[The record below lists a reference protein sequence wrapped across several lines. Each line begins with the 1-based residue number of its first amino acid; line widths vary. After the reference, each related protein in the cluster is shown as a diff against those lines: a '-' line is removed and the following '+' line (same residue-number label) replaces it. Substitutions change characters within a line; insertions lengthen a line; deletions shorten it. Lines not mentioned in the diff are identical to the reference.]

1 MRQRFTEINFKG
13 QTGSIPVGCQAS
25 NVTLSDGTILQEA
38 LGDIDYQKKGS
49 LVDQLETMR
58 IANGGE
64 FAPLQNPHFKNG
76 IMVRRY
82 STNDNLLTQ
91 VQPYNYDEAVRGIS
105 STYSSSENTW
115 YFEGAIETG
124 TEDDNLYILYGSA
137 DPTSF
142 QIVGPGTYFAKV
154 EHNGVLIQN
163 NIRLQFFWHNS
174 QTDQN
179 YQSFIEENTQDSSI
193 TFTIDTNQYLS
204 RISLFIELGTN
215 NIIFTDKTLKITLKK
230 VGDIPVD
237 DTYNSVFDV
246 QKLKSNSAWQ
256 TTISENLIVE
266 KGMQEEAKS
275 TLGTIYNS
283 KWAGKLEVKEIQN
296 TNGQDSGII
305 VPNGVISFPLTDNLS
320 TYTGATAKNQ
330 RDDFINKTINI
341 RNKGYY
347 IGSDYNWD
355 TSTGNLAYV
364 APEHRFWTSGNIPCV
379 DITNNETLINNLLV
393 ADKVSSEVLP
403 YYTKFQTRKDL
414 EQIVR
419 NEKGIVIPNYKAII
433 FTTSAKLGY
442 YLITGGYPPKGNDGA
457 ICYGIGYKILGTT
470 TTNITRKFIGICIS
484 ANIYRIEYTWQKNP
498 DTRRTLKIWQLTTGG
513 GGTALHSIPDID
525 APNEEGW

>member
-1 MRQRFTEINFKG
+1 MRQRFTEINIKG
-13 QTGSIPVGCQAS
+13 QAGSIPVGCQAS

-38 LGDIDYQKKGS
+38 LGNIDYQKKGS

-115 YFEGAIETG
+115 YFEGAIEAG
-124 TEDDNLYILYGSA
+124 TEDNNLYVLYGSA
-137 DPTSF
+137 DSASF
-142 QIVGPGTYFAKV
+142 QIVGPGTYFAKA
-154 EHNGVLIQN
+154 EHNGVLIQD
-163 NIRLQFFWHNS
+163 NIKLQFFWHNS
-174 QTDQN
+174 QTEQN
-179 YQSFIEENTQDSSI
+179 YESFIEENTQNSSI

-204 RISLFIELGTN
+204 RISLFIELGTS

-283 KWAGKLEVKEIQN
+283 KWGGKLEVKEIEN

-305 VPNGVISFPLTDNLS
+305 VPNGAISFPLTDNLS
-320 TYTGATAKNQ
+320 AYTGATAKNQ
-330 RDDFINKTINI
+330 RDNFINKTINI

-355 TSTGNLAYV
+355 TATGNLAYV
-364 APEHRFWTSGNIPCV
+364 APEHRFWTSSNTSCV
-379 DITNNETLINNLLV
+379 DITTDKTLINNLLV
-393 ADKVSSEVLP
+393 ANKVQSTMLTP
-403 YYTKFQTRKDL
+403 FFMLNNKKDL

-419 NEKGIVIPNYKAII
+419 NEKGIVIPNYQVITFA
-433 FTTSAKLGY
+433 TSAKMGGF
-442 YLITGGYPPKGNDGA
+442 LINGEPPAKDNDGA
-457 ICYGIGYKILGTT
+457 ICYGFGYKIFSTT
-470 TTNITRKFIGICIS
+470 GVQGRTFRGIFMAANLYKFEYFWQ
-484 ANIYRIEYTWQKNP
+484 ANPATS
-498 DTRRTLKIWQLTTGG
+498 RTLKIWQLTTGAG
-513 GGTALHSIPDID
+513 GAATKSTPNIPGPGSD
-525 APNEEGW
+525 GW

>member
-1 MRQRFTEINFKG
+1 MRQRFTEINIKG
-13 QTGSIPVGCQAS
+13 QAGSIPVGCQAS

-38 LGDIDYQKKGS
+38 LGNIDYQKKGS
-49 LVDQLETMR
+49 LVDQFETMR

-91 VQPYNYDEAVRGIS
+91 IQPYNYDEAVRGIS
-105 STYSSSENTW
+105 GTYSSSENTW
-115 YFEGAIETG
+115 YFEGAVEAG
-124 TEDDNLYILYGSA
+124 AGNNKLYVLYGSV
-137 DPTSF
+137 DPASF
-142 QIVGPGTYFAKV
+142 QIVGPGTYFAKA
-154 EHNGVLIQN
+154 EHNGVLIQD
-163 NIRLQFFWHNS
+163 NIKLQFFWHNS
-174 QTDQN
+174 QTEQN
-179 YQSFIEENTQDSSI
+179 YESFIEENTQNSSI
-193 TFTIDTNQYLS
+193 TFTIDTDQYLS
-204 RISLFIELGTN
+204 RISLFIELGTS

-283 KWAGKLEVKEIQN
+283 KWAGKLEVKEMKN

-305 VPNGVISFPLTDNLS
+305 VPNGAISFPLTDNLS
-320 TYTGATAKNQ
+320 AYTGATAKNQ

-355 TSTGNLAYV
+355 TSTGNLSYV
-364 APEHRFWTSGNIPCV
+364 APEHRFWTSGSIPRV
-379 DITNNETLINNLLV
+379 DITSNETLINNLLV
-393 ADKVSSEVLP
+393 ADKVSSAMLPVFYVLR
-403 YYTKFQTRKDL
+403 TRQDL

-419 NEKGIVIPNYKAII
+419 NEKKIVIPNYQII
-433 FTTSAKLGY
+433 TFTTSAKM
-442 YLITGGYPPKGNDGA
+442 GGLLTSGTVPSKDSQG
-457 ICYGIGYKILGTT
+457 IFCYGFGYKIFSTTGTQL
-470 TTNITRKFIGICIS
+470 RKFIGVFAAS
-484 ANIYRIEYTWQKNP
+484 NIYRFEYSWQATGN
-498 DTRRTLKIWQLTTGG
+498 TNRTLKIWQLTTGG
-513 GGTALHSIPDID
+513 GGTAKITKTGMGNPI
-525 APNEEGW
+525 NNGW